1 MCNNK
6 VHQAMYV
13 IRQEGLQAVGD
24 AKGQRVGLRSGK
36 ANSIVQS
43 LKSESQDII
52 RVIFSD
58 DSQTQVT

>member
-1 MCNNK
+1 
-6 VHQAMYV
+6 MYV

-24 AKGQRVGLRSGK
+24 AKGQRAGLRSGK

-43 LKSESQDII
+43 LKAESQDII
-52 RVIFSD
+52 RVTLSD